1 MFQVKTK
8 VQAHA
13 SSLIPVHG
21 FSFTK
26 ISEITSSTK
35 DYNFLVDVI
44 GVLSGMST
52 EREYVRDGKVTRMIV
67 IELTDHR

>member
-1 MFQVKTK
+1 M
-8 VQAHA
+8 
-13 SSLIPVHG
+13 
-21 FSFTK
+21 
-26 ISEITSSTK
+26 
-35 DYNFLVDVI
+35 YVI